1 MESRFPTIPAELLGR
16 MLSVWEQYGITDSHS
31 KKLLRLWL
39 GYGYTQYMDAKG
51 RYTFH
56 SFSRLRQV
64 LGFRTMQDM
73 FDSIRRCKSFVLVS
87 CDIDTSLLRGKQL
100 FSHTRPE
107 KEFPNRLTAF
117 YCTQWHQWSKEEGTP
132 LDGSSSEYCKCDCKC
147 NDNNNIFNNNNN
159 LTGGTAGAVEAV
171 QPASVGSGAKA
182 VVPASGQE
190 VPMSINDIEAEQ
202 KRELLHAIAHAKAYF
217 RGLIQNA
224 QAAQREPMEMLL
236 YRFQQPLTPEK
247 GQAKGFGLTPEQ
259 AHDLLLL
266 MIDKELA
273 PHFARDRQFMSPNR
287 IKDPSQR
294 IYQVKN
300 YIKKYSTDMA
310 TRSYRQW
317 LKQNA
322 EKERA
327 AAQLATQQRRQQRP
341 ISPHEW
347 QEPDGSR
354 YYDDPADGLM
364 LIPADAPPRPS
375 AEAHWNKFTKQ
386 WT

>member
-1 MESRFPTIPAELLGR
+1 MESHYPLIPTELLGR
-16 MLSVWEQYGITDSHS
+16 MLCVWEQYGITDSHT

-39 GYGYTQYMDAKG
+39 GYGLTQYMDTQG

-56 SFSRLRQV
+56 SFNQLRQV
-64 LGFRTMQDM
+64 LGYKTFQQLYD
-73 FDSIRRCKSFVLVS
+73 DLRRCHSFVLLSSDV
-87 CDIDTSLLRGKQL
+87 DTTKLREKH
-100 FSHTRPE
+100 FFARSRPDR
-107 KEFPNRLTAF
+107 EFPGGLTIF
-117 YCTQWHQWSKEEGTP
+117 FNPSWYDWKEEDGEM
-132 LDGSSSEYCKCDCKC
+132 LDGSYDKNELKSRKKSRICDDNYITKY
-147 NDNNNIFNNNNN
+147 NNNKN
-159 LTGGTAGAVEAV
+159 LTGSTAGAVE
-171 QPASVGSGAKA
+171 A

-310 TRSYRQW
+310 TRSYRLW

>member
-1 MESRFPTIPAELLGR
+1 METRYPSVYIDRLGR
-16 MLSVWEQYGITDSHS
+16 QLSVWEQYGIADSHAL
-31 KKLLRLWL
+31 KLLRLWT
-39 GYGYTQYMDAKG
+39 GYGLTQYMDAQG

-56 SFSRLRQV
+56 SFNQLRLL
-64 LGFRTMQDM
+64 LGYKSFSLMLD
-73 FDSIRRCKSFVLVS
+73 DLRRCRSFVLLS
-87 CDIDTSLLRGKQL
+87 CDIDPSSLREKVL
-100 FSHTRPE
+100 FSQTRPN
-107 KEFPNRLTAF
+107 KEYTERITAF
-117 YCTQWHQWSKEEGTP
+117 FSPVWHEWSEKDGEP
-132 LDGSSSEYCKCDCKC
+132 LDGSMEVSRKMGRKCD
-147 NDNNNIFNNNNN
+147 DNYNNTCYNKN
-159 LTGGTAGAVEAV
+159 LTGSTAGAVE
-171 QPASVGSGAKA
+171 A

-190 VPMSINDIEAEQ
+190 GPMSISDIEAQQ

-217 RGLIQNA
+217 RGLVQND

-259 AHDLLLL
+259 AHELLLL

-354 YYDDPADGLM
+354 YYDDLADGLM

-386 WT
+386 WQL

>member
-1 MESRFPTIPAELLGR
+1 METRYPSVYVDYLGR
-16 MLSVWEQYGITDSHS
+16 QLRLWRQYGIADSYRM
-31 KKLLRLWL
+31 KLADLWL
-39 GYGYTQYMDAKG
+39 GYGFTQYMDVQG

-56 SFSRLRQV
+56 SFNQLRKEVGYPSIQK
-64 LGFRTMQDM
+64 L
-73 FDSIRRCKSFVLVS
+73 FDDLRRCRSFVLLSSDV
-87 CDIDTSLLRGKQL
+87 DTSLLPNKQFFL
-100 FSHTRPE
+100 RARPDREYPDHITMFFSPVWHTWEE
-107 KEFPNRLTAF
+107 KDG
-117 YCTQWHQWSKEEGTP
+117 HP
-132 LDGSSSEYCKCDCKC
+132 LPGSIEMSQKKSQNLDANY
-147 NDNNNIFNNNNN
+147 NNTCYNKN
-159 LTGGTAGAVEAV
+159 LTGSTAGAVE
-171 QPASVGSGAKA
+171 A

-190 VPMSINDIEAEQ
+190 VPMSISDIEAEQ

-259 AHDLLLL
+259 AHELLLL

-375 AEAHWNKFTKQ
+375 AEAHWNKFAKKWQ
-386 WT
+386 L

>member
-1 MESRFPTIPAELLGR
+1 METRYPSVYIDRLGR
-16 MLSVWEQYGITDSHS
+16 QLSVWEQYGIADSHAL
-31 KKLLRLWL
+31 KLLRLWT
-39 GYGYTQYMDAKG
+39 GYGLTQYMDAQG

-56 SFSRLRQV
+56 SFNQLRKEIGYPSVQMMIDD
-64 LGFRTMQDM
+64 L
-73 FDSIRRCKSFVLVS
+73 RRCRSFVLLSSDV
-87 CDIDTSLLRGKQL
+87 DTTLLRNNHL
-100 FSHTRPE
+100 FLHSRPE
-107 KEFPNRLTAF
+107 RELPDHITMFFSPV
-117 YCTQWHQWSKEEGTP
+117 WHTWEEKDGYP
-132 LDGSSSEYCKCDCKC
+132 LPGSIEMSQKKSQNLDANY
-147 NDNNNIFNNNNN
+147 NNTCYNKN
-159 LTGGTAGAVEAV
+159 LTGSTAGAVEAV
-171 QPASVGSGAKA
+171 QPAS
-182 VVPASGQE
+182 GQE
-190 VPMSINDIEAEQ
+190 VPMSISDIEAEQ

-259 AHDLLLL
+259 AHELLLL

-273 PHFARDRQFMSPNR
+273 PHFARDRQFMSPHR

-375 AEAHWNKFTKQ
+375 AEAHWNKFASSWVDHIHK
-386 WT
+386 

>member
-1 MESRFPTIPAELLGR
+1 METRYPSVYIDRLGR
-16 MLSVWEQYGITDSHS
+16 QLSVWEQYGIADSHAL
-31 KKLLRLWL
+31 KLLRLWT
-39 GYGYTQYMDAKG
+39 GYGLTQYMDAQG

-56 SFSRLRQV
+56 SFSQLQRL
-64 LGFRTMQDM
+64 LGFR
-73 FDSIRRCKSFVLVS
+73 SIQQMIDYICRSKSFVLLS
-87 CDIDTSLLRGKQL
+87 CDINSSCLRNKPL
-100 FSHTRPE
+100 FSSSRPQRE
-107 KEFPNRLTAF
+107 LPNRLTAF
-117 YCTQWHQWSKEEGTP
+117 FSPVWHELEKEDGKP
-132 LDGSSSEYCKCDCKC
+132 LDGSIAECSNSCSSC
-147 NDNNNIFNNNNN
+147 NANYNNTLDNKN
-159 LTGGTAGAVEAV
+159 LTGSTAGAVE
-171 QPASVGSGAKA
+171 A

-190 VPMSINDIEAEQ
+190 GPMSISDIEAQQ
-202 KRELLHAIAHAKAYF
+202 KRELLQAIAHAKAYF

-247 GQAKGFGLTPEQ
+247 GQSKGFGLTPEQ
-259 AHDLLLL
+259 AHELLLL
-266 MIDKELA
+266 MIDRELA

-287 IKDPSQR
+287 IKDPTQR

-327 AAQLATQQRRQQRP
+327 AAQLATQQRRQNRP

-364 LIPADAPPRPS
+364 LIPNDAPPRPS
-375 AEAHWNKFTKQ
+375 ENAHWNKFVSLWVDQTK
-386 WT
+386 

>member
-1 MESRFPTIPAELLGR
+1 
-16 MLSVWEQYGITDSHS
+16 
-31 KKLLRLWL
+31 
-39 GYGYTQYMDAKG
+39 
-51 RYTFH
+51 
-56 SFSRLRQV
+56 
-64 LGFRTMQDM
+64 M

-147 NDNNNIFNNNNN
+147 NDNNNIFNNNKN

-182 VVPASGQE
+182 VIPASGQE
-190 VPMSINDIEAEQ
+190 VPMNINDIEAEQ
-202 KRELLHAIAHAKAYF
+202 KRELFQAIAQAKAYF
-217 RGLIQNA
+217 RGLIHHE

-236 YRFQQPLTPEK
+236 YRFQQPLTPEPGK
-247 GQAKGFGLTPEQ
+247 QKGFGLTPEQ
-259 AHDLLLL
+259 AHELLLL

-386 WT
+386 WQL